1 MSTQLQTNNQDFEMG
16 ELDTFPKI
24 LRHNA
29 KNWPNETAMREKEF
43 GIWNEFTWQDYNNR
57 VKWLS
62 LALMKLG
69 VNLKEAIALLGDN
82 RPEWVWGEVSAHA
95 MGCYSIGIFQDS
107 LHEEVVYLLNK
118 SNATVVIAEDEEQ
131 CDKLL
136 ELGDEITD
144 VKIIVY
150 CDPRGMR
157 KYNDKRLISIEDI
170 YKKGQ
175 EIDKMHPDLY
185 DCYVDATNADET
197 AIYCTTSGTT
207 SKPKIAF
214 LAGGNFVKHCSSY
227 LRADPRQPGDNY
239 VSVLPLP
246 WIMEQVYA
254 VGQAL
259 ISRQIVNFVEGQ
271 ETLMADLREIGPS
284 FVLLAPRVWEGI
296 LADVKSRMMDS
307 TPLKQKLFDFAFA
320 LSEKA
325 QLSGKRS
332 WFADFLLMNALKDR
346 LGFTYLKSA
355 ATGGA
360 AMGPDTFRF
369 FQTIGVPLRQ
379 LYGQT
384 ELCGAYTVHQEN
396 DVDYDSVGVAFDT
409 AEVKVINTDKAG
421 VGEVI
426 ARTVGMFTGYL
437 DNQKAYDEDVID
449 GWMHTGDA
457 GYFKPSG
464 HLVIIDRI
472 KDLAKTSNGAQYSP
486 QYIENKLK
494 FSSFIGEAVILGK
507 DKPYLSAIICIRFSI
522 VSKWAEQQG
531 YGFTNYTSLS
541 ALPEVYQQLTEE
553 VEKVNATLPEAQKIH
568 KFILLYKELDADDG
582 ELTRTRKVRRT
593 VIADK
598 YGDIIESIYDNKTMV
613 DIDTVITFQDG
624 GSSRIQTQL
633 KVATVIE
640 SDGESHSEND
650 VKRGGENE
658 GSVVSSISSQNQRK
672 AS

>member
-1 MSTQLQTNNQDFEMG
+1 MSIQDFEVG
-16 ELDTFPKI
+16 DLDTFPKI

-29 KNWPNETAMREKEF
+29 QNWPNEIAMREKEF
-43 GIWNEFTWQDYNNR
+43 GIWNEFTWLDYNNR

-62 LALMKLG
+62 LALVARG
-69 VNLKEAIALLGDN
+69 VKAKEAIALLGDN
-82 RPEWVWGEVSAHA
+82 RPEWIWGEVSAHA
-95 MGCYSIGIFQDS
+95 IGCYSLGIFQDS

-131 CDKLL
+131 CDKLM
-136 ELGDEITD
+136 ELADEIPD
-144 VKIIVY
+144 VKYIIY

-157 KYNDKRLISIEDI
+157 KYDDPRLISIEKI
-170 YKKGQ
+170 YQQGR
-175 EIDKMHPDLY
+175 EIEQGTPSLY
-185 DCYVDATNADET
+185 DQYVDDSNADET

-207 SKPKIAF
+207 SKPKIAL
-214 LAGGNFVKHCSSY
+214 LAGGNFIKHCSSY
-227 LRADPRQPGDNY
+227 LRADPRDVGDNY

-259 ISRQIVNFVEGQ
+259 IARQIVNFVEEQ

-296 LADVKSRMMDS
+296 LADVKARMMDS
-307 TPLKQKLFDFAFA
+307 TPLKQKIFNFAMNLA
-320 LSEKA
+320 EKA
-325 QLSGKRS
+325 QAEGKTS
-332 WFADFLLMNALKDR
+332 WLANVLLMKALRDR
-346 LGFTYLKSA
+346 LGFSFLKSA

-384 ELCGAYTVHQEN
+384 ELCGAYTVHQTN
-396 DVDYDSVGVAFDT
+396 DVDYDSVGVAFDC
-409 AEVKVINTDKAG
+409 ADVKVINADDQG

-426 ARTVGMFTGYL
+426 GRTIGMFTGYL

-472 KDLAKTSNGAQYSP
+472 KDLAKTSNGLQYSP

-507 DKPYLSAIICIRFSI
+507 GKPYLSAIICIRFSI
-522 VSKWAEQQG
+522 LSKWAEQKG
-531 YGFTNYTSLS
+531 YAFTNYTSLS
-541 ALPEVYQQLTEE
+541 ALPEVYQKITEE
-553 VEKVNATLPEAQKIH
+553 VEKVNETLPDAQKIH

-582 ELTRTRKVRRT
+582 ELTRTRKVRRS

-598 YGDIIESIYDNKTMV
+598 YGDIITSIYDDQKQV
-613 DIDTVITFQDG
+613 DVDTIITFQDG
-624 GSSRIQTQL
+624 SKTRIQTQL
-633 KVATVIE
+633 EVATLIEAPNVIE
-640 SDGESHSEND
+640 LAAQ
-650 VKRGGENE
+650 K
-658 GSVVSSISSQNQRK
+658 RK